1 MLRGAGTPTG
11 PWPAAGW
18 STARGLLQAMEESE
32 SEVELERERE
42 RSTAALA
49 AWQQAG
55 SQAKALKA
63 SLELQR
69 RKSVQLSSLAEE
81 ATGRLEVTQCALLAD
96 VREMEAAH
104 ADTRA
109 MLNAVRNVSR
119 MPCDARRRASAQ
131 ARMPCGVADGHRTG
145 GRAEA
150 RAGGARLRAAEGA
163 GLQHD

>member
-1 MLRGAGTPTG
+1 
-11 PWPAAGW
+11 
-18 STARGLLQAMEESE
+18 MEESE

-81 ATGRLEVTQCALLAD
+81 ATGRLEVTQCTLLAD

-119 MPCDARRRASAQ
+119 MPCDARRRLCSGTYAVW
-131 ARMPCGVADGHRTG
+131 R
-145 GRAEA
+145 GRWPS
-150 RAGGARLRAAEGA
+150 RRRPS
-163 GLQHD
+163 